1 MDWMSFIVGMCAG
14 FLATVA
20 VLVAVLLLYARPFFR
35 VAKQQRETQD
45 KVIKNWAEQLAAA
58 GKAQSDSHS
67 NPDWGGGNS

>member
-14 FLATVA
+14 FLATAA
-20 VLVAVLLLYARPFFR
+20 VLVGVLLLYARPFFR
-35 VAKQQRETQD
+35 LAKQQRETQD

-67 NPDWGGGNS
+67 NPGWGGGNS